1 MFEGVETDTNR
12 EAPSSLTGLVVVID
26 WKVAGECARAETV
39 VDSESEVEVDR
50 ISCCVYSD

>member
-1 MFEGVETDTNR
+1 VFEGVETDTNR